1 MNINLWIAVIATIIC
16 TASAVYI
23 GAKRRKK
30 DINKKEISKIKVL
43 FKIFAVILTTSLIF
57 ELAGIYITPNR
68 EKFYFNS
75 TQENTDKMIALTFD
89 DGPGPYTDELIDGLE
104 KLNAK
109 ASFFLVGEKI
119 KSYPDTVA
127 KIAGNGHL
135 VGNHTYS
142 HIKLTALSPDKIKK
156 EIDKTNE
163 EIKAITGEAPQ
174 FFRPPFGR
182 YNSDTLNYVDMISV
196 RWSKDTIDWKYEDE
210 ERLYRYLIKNAG
222 DGEIFLMHD
231 VEKTTVKGVLRA
243 IETLQKQ
250 GYKFVRADELLCR
263 NGDGLLKGIGYRKCE
278 KDKPPVHF

>member
-1 MNINLWIAVIATIIC
+1 MNINLWIAVISAIIC

-23 GAKRRKK
+23 GAKRKSK
-30 DINKKEISKIKVL
+30 DANKKESSKIKML
-43 FKIFAVILTTSLIF
+43 FKIFAVILTTSLVF

-75 TQENTDKMIALTFD
+75 PQENTDKMIALTFD
-89 DGPGPYTDELIDGLE
+89 DGPGPYTDELLDGLA

-142 HIKLTALSPDKIKK
+142 HIKLTALSPDEIKK

-263 NGDGLLKGIGYRKCE
+263 NGDGLLKEIGYRKCE

>member
-1 MNINLWIAVIATIIC
+1 MNTNLWIAVISAIIC

-23 GAKRRKK
+23 AAKRKSK
-30 DINKKEISKIKVL
+30 DANKKETSKIKML

-89 DGPGPYTDELIDGLE
+89 DGPGPYTDQLLDGLE

-142 HIKLTALSPDKIKK
+142 HIKLTTLSPDEIKK

-210 ERLYRYLIKNAG
+210 EKLYRYLIKNAG

>member
-1 MNINLWIAVIATIIC
+1 MNTNLWIAVIAAIIC

-23 GAKRRKK
+23 AAKRKSK
-30 DINKKEISKIKVL
+30 DANKKESSKIKML
-43 FKIFAVILTTSLIF
+43 FKIFAVILTTSLVF

-89 DGPGPYTDELIDGLE
+89 DGPGPYTDQLLDGLE

-142 HIKLTALSPDKIKK
+142 HIKLTTLSPDEIKK

-210 ERLYRYLIKNAG
+210 ERLYRYLINNAG

-243 IETLQKQ
+243 IETLEKQ